1 MKKITKRYLLIGL
14 LLITGMILGVTFMKI
29 NSKNINTKSVSI
41 TTSLIKEQIKKE
53 SKFKIINFI
62 NDQNEKI
69 FDFIKSR
76 CLYYFNKNHRIL
88 EIKNNEY

>member
-41 TTSLIKEQIKKE
+41 TTSLIKKQIKK
-53 SKFKIINFI
+53 
-62 NDQNEKI
+62 
-69 FDFIKSR
+69 
-76 CLYYFNKNHRIL
+76 
-88 EIKNNEY
+88 